1 LREERF
7 HEKAVAASDDVRTP
21 FQHDRDRLIYSS
33 ALRRLSGVTQV
44 VSPGTGHVFHNR
56 LTHSLQVAQVGRR
69 LAERLLRLFPTESQ
83 AVGGI
88 DPDVVEAACLAHDL
102 GHPPFGHTAEE
113 KLNELARDFGGFEGN
128 AQSFRIVTELAFR
141 DLHYSGLDLTR
152 ATLAALLKYPWLRF
166 GNPKKLKKWGAYEE
180 ERKQFEFA
188 LELLPNKATKT
199 VEAHLMDL
207 ADDITYSV
215 HDLED
220 FYRAGRI
227 PLHLLA
233 QGDDRERKFFFESVR
248 RRRHDDLA
256 FAGRWSNLETAF
268 TELVTAVGFWTREAY
283 TGTREQRAALRRFSG
298 QMIDRFIRSI
308 RLVSRGGVARVEVE
322 QDQQDEIAMFKEL
335 TWTYVIEAP
344 GLAAQQCGQR
354 VIIEELYK
362 VFESAAL
369 GKTSNKIFPAFF
381 RDRLQEASV
390 ESELKRTCI
399 DLIAGLTEI
408 QAVAIHQRLTGLVI
422 GNSLD
427 ELLH

>member
-1 LREERF
+1 M
-7 HEKAVAASDDVRTP
+7 
-21 FQHDRDRLIYSS
+21 
-33 ALRRLSGVTQV
+33 

-69 LAERLLRLFPTESQ
+69 LAERLQRLFRAESQ
-83 AVGGI
+83 QAGGI

-113 KLNELARDFGGFEGN
+113 KLNELAADFGGFEGN

-141 DLHYSGLDLTR
+141 DLNYSGLDLTC

-166 GNPKKLKKWGAYEE
+166 ENPNKPKKWGAYEE

-188 LELLPNKATKT
+188 LKLSPGKATKT
-199 VEAHLMDL
+199 IEAHIMDL
-207 ADDITYSV
+207 SDDITYSV

-227 PLHLLA
+227 PLHLLS
-233 QGDDRERKFFFESVR
+233 QRDDRERKFFFESVHR
-248 RRRHDDLA
+248 RRQNDHT
-256 FAGRWSNLETAF
+256 FTERWSDLEKAF
-268 TELVTAVGFWTREAY
+268 TEVVTALGFWTREAY
-283 TGTREQRAALRRFSG
+283 TGTKEQRAALRRFSG
-298 QMIDRFIRSI
+298 QMIDRFIRAI
-308 RLVSRGGVARVEVE
+308 TLVSRDGVARVEVE
-322 QDQQDEIAMFKEL
+322 QNQLDEIAMFKEL

-362 VFESAAL
+362 VFEPAAL
-369 GKTSNKIFPAFF
+369 GKSSDKIFPAFY
-381 RDRLQEASV
+381 RDRLREAGT
-390 ESELKRTCI
+390 ESDRKRTCI

-427 ELLH
+427 DLLH